1 MQWKFLPL
9 QVLLKAFILLYRRS
23 SGARRFITGSGP
35 FGIASGIA
43 GKGGRLLEEKG
54 NKVKEIKD
62 AKESMLLQ
70 LEQMRQSGVAL
81 FVDGRAAL
89 PNEAV
94 SKAVRENSPYMADY
108 VMSPSGTIEQV
119 RFDRVT
125 RW

>member
-1 MQWKFLPL
+1 M
-9 QVLLKAFILLYRRS
+9 
-23 SGARRFITGSGP
+23 
-35 FGIASGIA
+35 
-43 GKGGRLLEEKG
+43 EEKG
-54 NKVKEIKD
+54 NRAEEINAVKET
-62 AKESMLLQ
+62 MLLQ
-70 LEQMRQSGVAL
+70 LEQMRQNGVAL

-108 VMSPSGTIEQV
+108 VLGASGTIEQV